1 MDSTEEKDETNS
13 PRAPWVM
20 IGLIVGVMLIL
31 PAFLYSVAPE
41 EPLREGVVVFS
52 NGKQRVY
59 LAASHRYRHNGY
71 SNYCVL
77 EPQEQLVILRKS
89 SDRADRSFVAQFEG
103 KTVIQFPFCP
113 PQAEVVV
120 QSHQVVQKE
129 SLLHALKDSALR
141 FFGR

>member
-1 MDSTEEKDETNS
+1 MDSMEGKDGTDS
-13 PRAPWVM
+13 PRAPWGM
-20 IGLIVGVMLIL
+20 IGVIVGMLLIL

-52 NGKQRVY
+52 NSKQRVY
-59 LAASHRYRHNGY
+59 LAASDRYRHNGY

-89 SDRADRSFVAQFEG
+89 SDRVDRSFVARFEG

-113 PQAEVVV
+113 PQAEVIVKP
-120 QSHQVVQKE
+120 HQVAQKE
-129 SLLHALKDSALR
+129 SLLQELKDSALH
-141 FFGR
+141 FLGR